1 MSKAPRKNRDVDDEE
16 GGQSFISH
24 LVELRARLLRA
35 IAGVVAVFL
44 GLSYFANDI
53 YALIARPLL
62 AKLPP
67 GASMIAT
74 EVASPFLAPFKL
86 TLVVAVFLAMPHVLY
101 QIWAFV
107 APGLYAYERRLVL
120 PLLAASTLLF
130 YAGMAFAYFV
140 VFPVLFAFFA
150 ATAPEGVAIMTDIGR
165 YLDFVLTIFF
175 AFGVA
180 FQVPIL
186 TVVSVYTGITTREAL
201 SAKRPYVIVAA
212 FVIGMVLTPPDVVS
226 QTLMA
231 VPMWLLFEIGMLVLA
246 VTTRNRRCEERAANE
261 IPEG

>member
-1 MSKAPRKNRDVDDEE
+1 MSKAPRKDPEADDEQ

-24 LVELRARLLRA
+24 LVELRTRLLRA

-62 AKLPP
+62 AQLPQ

-101 QIWAFV
+101 QVWAFV
-107 APGLYAYERRLVL
+107 APGLYAHERRLVL
-120 PLLAASTLLF
+120 PLLGASTLLF
-130 YAGMAFAYFV
+130 YAGMAFAYFA

-186 TVVSVYTGITTREAL
+186 TVVAVYTGITTREAL
-201 SAKRPYVIVAA
+201 SAKRPYVAVAA

-231 VPMWLLFEIGMLVLA
+231 VPMWLLFEVGMLVLA
-246 VTTRNRRCEERAANE
+246 VTARKHRGEERAANE

>member
-1 MSKAPRKNRDVDDEE
+1 LL
-16 GGQSFISH
+16 GQ
-24 LVELRARLLRA
+24 
-35 IAGVVAVFL
+35 
-44 GLSYFANDI
+44 
-53 YALIARPLL
+53 
-62 AKLPP
+62 LPQ

-101 QIWAFV
+101 QVWAFV
-107 APGLYAYERRLVL
+107 APGLYAHERRLIL

-130 YAGMAFAYFV
+130 YAGMAFAYFA

-231 VPMWLLFEIGMLVLA
+231 VPMWLLFEVGMLVLA
-246 VTTRNRRCEERAANE
+246 VTARNHRREERAANE
-261 IPEG
+261 IAEG

>member
-1 MSKAPRKNRDVDDEE
+1 MEADDAP

-35 IAGVVAVFL
+35 IAGVLLVFL
-44 GLSYFANDI
+44 GLCYFANDI

-62 AKLPP
+62 DQLPE
-67 GASMIAT
+67 GATMIAT
-74 EVASPFLAPFKL
+74 AVASPFLAPFKL
-86 TLVVAVFLAMPHVLY
+86 TLVVAVFLAMPYVLY
-101 QIWAFV
+101 QAWAFV
-107 APGLYAYERRLVL
+107 APGLYAHERRLVL

-130 YAGMAFAYFV
+130 YAGMAFAYFA

-150 ATAPEGVAIMTDIGR
+150 ATAPEGVAIMTDIGS
-165 YLDFVLTIFF
+165 YLDFVLTVFF
-175 AFGVA
+175 AFGIA

-186 TVVSVYTGITTREAL
+186 TVVAVYTGITTREAL

-231 VPMWLLFEIGMLVLA
+231 VPMWLLFEVGMLVLWA
-246 VTTRNRRCEERAANE
+246 TGRRGRAAE
-261 IPEG
+261 PAAHELPEG

>member
-1 MSKAPRKNRDVDDEE
+1 MAPQKTADDD
-16 GGQSFISH
+16 GGQSLISH

-35 IAGVVAVFL
+35 IGSVIVLFL
-44 GLSYFANDI
+44 ALSYFANDL
-53 YALIARPLL
+53 YALVARPLFSQ
-62 AKLPP
+62 LPR

-86 TLVVAVFLAMPHVLY
+86 TLVVALFLAMPYILY
-101 QIWAFV
+101 QGWAFV
-107 APGLYAYERRLVL
+107 APGLYAHERRLVL
-120 PLLAASTLLF
+120 PLLAASTTLF
-130 YAGMAFAYFV
+130 YAGMAFAYFA

-165 YLDFVLTIFF
+165 YLDFVLTLFF
-175 AFGVA
+175 AFGLA

-186 TVVSVYTGITTREAL
+186 TVVAVYTGITTRAGL

-231 VPMWLLFEIGMLVLA
+231 VPMWLLFEVGMGVLWL
-246 VTTRNRRCEERAANE
+246 TGRRGHATHPAPDDE
-261 IPEG
+261 PLPGG

>member
-1 MSKAPRKNRDVDDEE
+1 
-16 GGQSFISH
+16 
-24 LVELRARLLRA
+24 
-35 IAGVVAVFL
+35 
-44 GLSYFANDI
+44 
-53 YALIARPLL
+53 
-62 AKLPP
+62 
-67 GASMIAT
+67 
-74 EVASPFLAPFKL
+74 
-86 TLVVAVFLAMPHVLY
+86 
-101 QIWAFV
+101 
-107 APGLYAYERRLVL
+107 
-120 PLLAASTLLF
+120 
-130 YAGMAFAYFV
+130 MAFAYFV

-180 FQVPIL
+180 FQVPIF
-186 TVVSVYTGITTREAL
+186 TVVAVYTGITTREAL

-231 VPMWLLFEIGMLVLA
+231 VPMWLLFEVGMLVLA
-246 VTTRNRRCEERAANE
+246 VTGRKQRCEEPTARE

>member
-1 MSKAPRKNRDVDDEE
+1 LL
-16 GGQSFISH
+16 GQ
-24 LVELRARLLRA
+24 
-35 IAGVVAVFL
+35 
-44 GLSYFANDI
+44 
-53 YALIARPLL
+53 
-62 AKLPP
+62 LPQ

-107 APGLYAYERRLVL
+107 APGLYAHERRLVL

-130 YAGMAFAYFV
+130 YAGMAFTYFV

-180 FQVPIL
+180 FQVPIF
-186 TVVSVYTGITTREAL
+186 TVVAVYTGITTREAL

-231 VPMWLLFEIGMLVLA
+231 VPMWLLFEVGMLVLA
-246 VTTRNRRCEERAANE
+246 VTARNHRREEQAARE

>member
-1 MSKAPRKNRDVDDEE
+1 MSKAPRKDPEADDEQ
-16 GGQSFISH
+16 GGQSFLSH

-35 IAGVVAVFL
+35 IAGVVVVFL

-53 YALIARPLL
+53 YTLIARPLL
-62 AKLPP
+62 GQLPQ

-86 TLVVAVFLAMPHVLY
+86 TLVVAVVLAMPYVLY
-101 QIWAFV
+101 QAWAFV
-107 APGLYAYERRLVL
+107 APGLYAHERRLVL
-120 PLLAASTLLF
+120 PLLTASTLLF
-130 YAGMAFAYFV
+130 YAGMAFAYFA

-150 ATAPEGVAIMTDIGR
+150 ATAPKGVAIMTDIGH

-186 TVVSVYTGITTREAL
+186 TVVAVYTGITTREAL
-201 SAKRPYVIVAA
+201 SAKRPYVIVVA
-212 FVIGMVLTPPDVVS
+212 FVIGAVLTPPDVVS

-231 VPMWLLFEIGMLVLA
+231 VPMWLLFEVGMLVLA
-246 VTTRNRRCEERAANE
+246 VTARRREERAANE

>member
-1 MSKAPRKNRDVDDEE
+1 
-16 GGQSFISH
+16 
-24 LVELRARLLRA
+24 
-35 IAGVVAVFL
+35 
-44 GLSYFANDI
+44 
-53 YALIARPLL
+53 
-62 AKLPP
+62 
-67 GASMIAT
+67 MIAT

-101 QIWAFV
+101 QVWAFV
-107 APGLYAYERRLVL
+107 APGLYAHERRLVL

-130 YAGMAFAYFV
+130 YAGMAFAYFA

-175 AFGVA
+175 AFGIA

-186 TVVSVYTGITTREAL
+186 TVVAVYTGITTREAL

-231 VPMWLLFEIGMLVLA
+231 VPMWLLFEVGMLVLA
-246 VTTRNRRCEERAANE
+246 VTGRKHRCEEPAANE

>member
-1 MSKAPRKNRDVDDEE
+1 MSKAPRKDPEADDEQ
-16 GGQSFISH
+16 GGQSFLSH

-35 IAGVVAVFL
+35 IAGVVVAFL

-53 YALIARPLL
+53 YTLIARPLL
-62 AKLPP
+62 GQLPQ

-86 TLVVAVFLAMPHVLY
+86 TLVVAAFLAMPHVLY
-101 QIWAFV
+101 QVWAFV
-107 APGLYAYERRLVL
+107 APGLYAHERRLIL

-130 YAGMAFAYFV
+130 YAGMAFAYFA

-231 VPMWLLFEIGMLVLA
+231 VPMWLLFEVGMLVLA
-246 VTTRNRRCEERAANE
+246 VTARNHRREERAANE
-261 IPEG
+261 IAEG